1 MIETDQQKR
10 HDNFLAHAK
19 HIMAD
24 MPDTYAYIAEIL
36 LDAYVVSTENKFRL
50 IVDFETN
57 DEVYSYQSLQ
67 PVEQSLF
74 GGRVAEFYRHLNGF
88 CDMNFFG
95 GMLPISHI
103 TPITEAEFYTEP
115 SASLYKK
122 PEYADFVE
130 IFSSERKRDR
140 LSQQGS
146 TFDDDPIGWFC
157 GSMTTSPCSISNS
170 GASST
175 PGRRLEWTDSVIQSA
190 AVA

>member
-1 MIETDQQKR
+1 MNLHYISKSLSDPQPILTKPQQPLPELWLSVIETDQQKR

-130 IFSSERKRDR
+130 IFSSGGKGIGY
-140 LSQQGS
+140 LSKGAH
-146 TFDDDPIGWFC
+146 
-157 GSMTTSPCSISNS
+157 SMMI
-170 GASST
+170 
-175 PGRRLEWTDSVIQSA
+175 L
-190 AVA
+190 